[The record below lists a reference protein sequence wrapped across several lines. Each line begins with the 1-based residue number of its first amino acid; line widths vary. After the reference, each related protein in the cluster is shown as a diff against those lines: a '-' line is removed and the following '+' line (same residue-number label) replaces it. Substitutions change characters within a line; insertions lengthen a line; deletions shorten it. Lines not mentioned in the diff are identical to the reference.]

1 MGLRCDIIS
10 PTNQILVRPVTAVM
24 VKSLAIQLQ
33 GSYSLPT
40 TFQPMRDRTKTY
52 WFWIMVLSFRCLIKS
67 ASKGRKTTN
76 YYIWILS
83 NDNQKGVY
91 CENKLFIETKKK
103 LITDKI
109 ILEVCCSEI
118 PAIVNQVSQTAR
130 KHKL

>member
-1 MGLRCDIIS
+1 VGGGGR
-10 PTNQILVRPVTAVM
+10 
-24 VKSLAIQLQ
+24 IQGIFL
-33 GSYSLPT
+33 
-40 TFQPMRDRTKTY
+40 
-52 WFWIMVLSFRCLIKS
+52 
-67 ASKGRKTTN
+67 
-76 YYIWILS
+76 
-83 NDNQKGVY
+83 Y